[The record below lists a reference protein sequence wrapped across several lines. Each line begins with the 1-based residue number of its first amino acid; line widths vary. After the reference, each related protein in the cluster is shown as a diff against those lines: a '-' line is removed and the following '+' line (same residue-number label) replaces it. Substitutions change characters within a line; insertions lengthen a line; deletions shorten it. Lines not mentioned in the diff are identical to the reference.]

1 LAYFAS
7 EKWNLEYFS
16 KYNKYL
22 LPAQRSVLEEI
33 RDNKINDNFPITYW
47 DLINPNNELQSFDKK
62 ISFIYDNWIKNV
74 LDADTYNYQI
84 VARNFIKRIESIYR
98 NIVINN

>member
-1 LAYFAS
+1 
-7 EKWNLEYFS
+7 
-16 KYNKYL
+16 
-22 LPAQRSVLEEI
+22 
-33 RDNKINDNFPITYW
+33 
-47 DLINPNNELQSFDKK
+47 LINPNNELQSFDKK